1 MKKNKKRLKHS
12 RKIQGKNF
20 PKITGTLSTASGGFG
35 FVNTNDGFELFIPP
49 SSLNGALD
57 GDTVEAAVTKLMY
70 LQGKYDDND
79 TVRHLMTQSL
89 CGEITM

>member
-1 MKKNKKRLKHS
+1 MVNVSQCMQGAVEMS
-12 RKIQGKNF
+12 RYDCGDHMQE
-20 PKITGTLSTASGGFG
+20 TGVISGR
-35 FVNTNDGFELFIPP
+35 DI
-49 SSLNGALD
+49 
-57 GDTVEAAVTKLMY
+57 TVEAAVTKLMY